1 MRKALTMNN
10 LHVKDQYCRFRKRVG
25 ILKPLKRLKF
35 RPYPTL
41 HIFSVTYSQKSTYI
55 PPSFYIVL
63 YLVYIVL
70 IQNTA
75 RARVAQ
81 WVRKLDYLSIHT
93 RLSPIQRGFVSGF
106 VNYKKGCTRLA
117 VASDKV
123 DQLLAHG
130 RWFSLG
136 TPASSTTKTG
146 GHDIAEIVLK
156 VALNTKKQSEYSWN
170 TAHWTLTNE

>member
-1 MRKALTMNN
+1 MRGRLSRWRVIMRKALIMNN

-55 PPSFYIVL
+55 PPSFYIVV
-63 YLVYIVL
+63 YFVYIVL

-81 WVRKLDYLSIHT
+81 WVRKLDYLSTHT
-93 RLSPIQRGFVSGF
+93 RLSPIQRGFVPSF
-106 VNYKKGCTRLA
+106 VNYKKGALDSQSQVIKITSCLPMVGGSLWVLRLLPPL
-117 VASDKV
+117 KPKY
-123 DQLLAHG
+123 
-130 RWFSLG
+130 FS
-136 TPASSTTKTG
+136 K
-146 GHDIAEIVLK
+146 
-156 VALNTKKQSEYSWN
+156 WR
-170 TAHWTLTNE
+170 